1 MALKTIVIA
10 GGGMSGLLVAAA
22 VSPYAERITIIEKD
36 ALPDTPAPRRG
47 VPQGRQVHA
56 LLGAG
61 QDAMAA
67 LLPGIVEDFEGA
79 GAKMVDSP
87 ADLAVY
93 GRHGWAGRVRSGTR
107 TVMMR
112 RPWIEHVVRIRV
124 KALPNVEIVSGAV
137 TGLVGS
143 DDNGRVVGVRLRD
156 DEVLQGDLIV
166 DATGR
171 ASRSPDWLREL
182 GYAEPEEKEMR
193 SQIGYATVEV
203 KLPEGCF
210 EDGVEG
216 VLTHPHPGNCR
227 GAAIVPVDN
236 GIYLI
241 AGLGMMD
248 NDPPREMDGFLA
260 HLDAAPSPIV
270 GEIARKAE
278 FLGPVVPYRIR
289 GSRRR
294 MWEELAQFPDGYL
307 AVGDAVMAFN
317 PLYGQGMS
325 VAACQAVA
333 ISEVLAADSS
343 TQGLGRRAQL
353 AMKAVIDTVFAMAVS
368 TDGAYPDA
376 ELIGVDGPSEADKEA
391 SALLSQVAT
400 DDPDVALAAK
410 RYAHFFDHS
419 ALADPVIGQKI
430 AAWREQG
437 RTVTRDNPAIIPGLL
452 S

>member
-1 MALKTIVIA
+1 MTLKSVIIA

-22 VSPYAERITIIEKD
+22 ASPYAECVTIIEKD
-36 ALPDTPAPRRG
+36 RLPAAPEPRRG

-61 QDAMAA
+61 QDAMAT
-67 LLPGIVEDFEGA
+67 LLPGIVEDFEAA

-87 ADLAVY
+87 ADLAVF

-112 RPWIEHVVRIRV
+112 RPWIEHVLRTRV
-124 KALPNVEIVSGAV
+124 DALTNVETLSGTV
-137 TGLVGS
+137 MGLAGS
-143 DDNGRVVGVRLRD
+143 EDNGQVVGVRLLD
-156 DEVLQGDLIV
+156 DQVLRGDLIV

-171 ASRSPDWLREL
+171 ASRSPEWLRDL

-193 SQIGYATVEV
+193 SQIGYATVEAR
-203 KLPEGCF
+203 LPSDVF
-210 EDGVEG
+210 DDGVEG
-216 VLTHPHPGNCR
+216 VLAHPHPGNCR
-227 GAAIVPVDN
+227 GAAVVPADN
-236 GIYLI
+236 GTYLI

-248 NDPPREMDGFLA
+248 NDPPRDVDGFLA

-270 GEIARKAE
+270 GQIARKAE
-278 FLGPVVPYRIR
+278 FLGPVVPYRVR

-294 MWEELAQFPDGYL
+294 MWEELERFPDGYL
-307 AVGDAVMAFN
+307 PVGDAVMAFN

-333 ISEVLAADSS
+333 ISEVLATDSS
-343 TQGLGRRAQL
+343 PEALGRRAQL

-368 TDGAYPDA
+368 TDGAYPGA
-376 ELIGVDGPSEADKEA
+376 ELIGVDEPSEADKAA
-391 SALLSQVAT
+391 SALLSKVAT
-400 DDPDVALAAK
+400 EDPVVALAAK
-410 RYAHFFDHS
+410 RYAHFFDRD
-419 ALADPVIGQKI
+419 ALAAPAVGEKV

-437 RTVTRDNPAIIPGLL
+437 RTVTHDDPAVIPGLIG
-452 S
+452 